1 MGVKHFSA
9 FNPVYF
15 YQLLIMNL
23 PHRTLDEL
31 HDLRE
36 DRLPKPIKH
45 FVPAKEKLPN
55 ILGSRDTI
63 LLSSESHKRSYLD
76 TIVLYMQS
84 LEDLYTLWQLGV
96 IDNTFATSERSQFEM
111 KYPLSPQ
118 QRAIYSRYLSLVQTH
133 RRQIYGTGLCGSNK
147 SNGRKPL
154 KRIPPLKGRRT
165 KYSRRNK
172 YA

>member
-1 MGVKHFSA
+1 
-9 FNPVYF
+9 
-15 YQLLIMNL
+15 MNL

-36 DRLPKPIKH
+36 DHLPKPMKH

-63 LLSSESHKRSYLD
+63 LEYLSSESHKRSYLD

-111 KYPLSPQ
+111 TYILSPH
-118 QRAIYSRYLSLVQTH
+118 SSEPSTPDTFL
-133 RRQIYGTGLCGSNK
+133 LCRHTDVRSTAHGHLETV
-147 SNGRKPL
+147 RL
-154 KRIPPLKGRRT
+154 RT
-165 KYSRRNK
+165 N
-172 YA
+172 